1 MDTATWLVPVG
12 SCHRA
17 NPQPKLAP
25 GAVQGQGR
33 AGVLPDQ
40 QAGSRSGCFLGGVW
54 IQGSLGGGR
63 SLSTEQVTGGETPL
77 CQAHSV

>member
-1 MDTATWLVPVG
+1 MDTVAWLVPVG

-25 GAVQGQGR
+25 GAVQGQGG
-33 AGVLPDQ
+33 AGQ
-40 QAGSRSGCFLGGVW
+40 QAGSRSGRFLGGVC

-77 CQAHSV
+77 CQAHFL